1 MSLKITDLPQ
11 IDTGTVTDHISIP
24 VSKTESDPKTYKM
37 PLSQVATYLQSKG
50 FGGGGGAQG
59 AQGFSGFSGAAGS
72 NGTNGTSIQKGITLG
87 LSPSKVFLFTNT
99 GAPKGGTQTVNVS
112 AFLQNL
118 TPTSSNPVSF
128 SFQLYNAAG
137 TALGSAVVKT
147 NTSTSP
153 YNSVTYSTSDFVA
166 QDGLP
171 AGPAAYVLVTATFN
185 DGTNTYTVIDQ
196 ITKLTDGSGALVA
209 VLTSPAIVVPTA
221 ADGSSPDLTNATG
234 AMQVYYGSTLLS
246 YGSGIT
252 GFSLISNTP
261 VYNSGTNTGMTT
273 TIDSGTG
280 NYAVTVLGANSNTAQ
295 AVFQASTT
303 YGAVQATLYVSKAK
317 GGAAGSAKSLV
328 CTASTNVIKQTGSNL
343 SQSSIVFNVTN
354 NNISTHHD
362 VGVTAVLLNS
372 TGGTVATLTTSSGIT
387 ITSPNSVYTVATS
400 VFTSNPTAVALQFTA
415 SLTDY
420 VGGADSTI
428 YTSVQSVAL
437 VVNGSTN
444 LVSTVSLDSATVACD
459 AYGNVISGSLTGVKG
474 VFRVY
479 YGSTEVTNVA
489 AAGLAPSLYT
499 NATGGW
505 ALTSSTD
512 VDGVGLDYA
521 LTGVGTTNN
530 VQFVL
535 SASYTPSGGTPI
547 TIYKSVFINKTLAG
561 PQGDTGP
568 GAVYQGVYDPSRHY
582 YCSASRVDVVFY
594 KPTGASTGTYY
605 ITNNNALNGD
615 VGGGTT
621 NSGGTGGGGAGPS
634 NWGYPTTDNSN
645 TNWKVFGATFD
656 SVATN
661 ILLTQQAIITN
672 YLNMGGYN
680 AGGAV
685 PTTAIRSYSTDATGA
700 ANTIPDYLSSGTLP
714 AASITGITSNKNT
727 GLVVGGNGFYL
738 GYPTYPT
745 GGAIPIFYVGNSSGI
760 GSGGTITGSYML
772 WDGSVFNINGNIN
785 INPQNGSGIY
795 SGKTSSGSSSNGF
808 WLGTDTDNYE
818 KFSIGN
824 STSYLK
830 WDGSANSGAGQL
842 TIAGTEVLGGLAV
855 SSYLG
860 VRYTDDN
867 HFLTVTGGSGNGVNH
882 GAQIDLGG
890 TGVTG
895 SYAGLLSLNAGDAA
909 YGYIR
914 FATGNAGISPSSG
927 AYVNYE
933 RMRVQAD
940 GLVRVM
946 GQTATGYSHDAGV
959 GANAGNMQV
968 DGTLTVGSGGA
979 GGTIVL
985 NGVPITSWPSGG
997 GGGGGSYTLPIA
1009 SGSTLGG
1016 VKVGTNLQIDGTG
1029 VLSTVASPTFTN
1041 ITASSF
1047 SVTSGALNAAS
1058 GAFSGNTQAS
1068 YFVANSSVSNS
1079 TFAGGI
1085 NVLGNTTLASVTI
1098 TSSLIGNLGG
1108 YVSANGMN
1116 WTGTSNN
1123 TINGAI
1129 IVTNGAGGQ
1138 AYMTPA
1144 GNIAATGFVSG
1155 NVVTSNSY
1163 TLGSTTITSFAGNG
1177 LQISSS
1183 AIALVPATAS
1193 QLGGVKIGSGLSV
1206 AGDGT
1211 ISVTGG
1217 GGGGTVTQ
1225 VQGTGTV
1232 SGLTLTGNVTS
1243 SGYLTLGGSLTL
1255 TSSQITTALG
1265 YTPYSNTNPN
1275 GYTST
1280 APYSLPT
1287 ASTGTLGGVKVDGST
1302 ITIDGSGVITAHAS
1316 GSSGVT
1322 SIYAGTGV
1330 GVNTNTGSVTV
1341 SIGQDVGTSSNVT
1354 FKTLTVS
1361 DGTASD
1367 TVATFSGLVNLQ
1379 AGTTGPHVIYTGV
1392 GNYGLGLTNG
1402 SYGTPANTWLL
1413 GDGSASFGGTVSAP
1427 TFNSTSSR
1435 KWKTNITPITN
1446 ALDTVTK
1453 LQGVTFDWNNKDL
1466 NNDFGLIAEEV
1477 NEILPTVVGKDKDGE
1492 ISGVDYGRL
1501 TAILIE
1507 AVKELSAKVKQLEN
1521 R

>member
-87 LSPSKVFLFTNT
+87 LSPSKVFLFTNA
-99 GAPKGGTQTVNVS
+99 GAPKGGTQISTIT

-118 TPTSSNPVSF
+118 TPSSGNPVRF

-166 QDGLP
+166 QDGLS

-605 ITNNNALNGD
+605 ITNNKALNGD

-745 GGAIPIFYVGNSSGI
+745 GGAIPIFYVGNSSGV
-760 GSGGTITGSYML
+760 GSGGTVSGSYML

-808 WLGTDTDNYE
+808 WLGTDTDNYG

-842 TIAGTEVLGGLAV
+842 TITGTEVLGGLAV

-867 HFLTVTGGSGNGVNH
+867 HFLTITGGSGNGVNH

-890 TGVTG
+890 TGVTS

-914 FATGNAGISPSSG
+914 FATGNAGISPSSS

-985 NGVPITSWPSGG
+985 NGVAITSWPSGG
-997 GGGGGSYTLPIA
+997 GGGGGVTSITGTSNQVIA
-1009 SGSTLGG
+1009 SASTGNVTLSLPQNIDTGANPTFYGVTANAVTIKGGGLSVENSGGTLKAYIDGATGYGEFHNDVAVTGNVSAGSITLGG
-1016 VKVGTNLQIDGTG
+1016 V
-1029 VLSTVASPTFTN
+1029 SR
-1041 ITASSF
+1041 
-1047 SVTSGALNAAS
+1047 
-1058 GAFSGNTQAS
+1058 
-1068 YFVANSSVSNS
+1068 
-1079 TFAGGI
+1079 
-1085 NVLGNTTLASVTI
+1085 TTWPS
-1098 TSSLIGNLGG
+1098 
-1108 YVSANGMN
+1108 
-1116 WTGTSNN
+1116 
-1123 TINGAI
+1123 
-1129 IVTNGAGGQ
+1129 
-1138 AYMTPA
+1138 
-1144 GNIAATGFVSG
+1144 
-1155 NVVTSNSY
+1155 
-1163 TLGSTTITSFAGNG
+1163 
-1177 LQISSS
+1177 
-1183 AIALVPATAS
+1183 
-1193 QLGGVKIGSGLSV
+1193 
-1206 AGDGT
+1206 
-1211 ISVTGG
+1211 GG

-1302 ITIDGSGVITAHAS
+1302 ITINGSGVITAHAT

-1354 FKTLTVS
+1354 FNTLTVG
-1361 DGTASD
+1361 DGTGSH

-1379 AGTTGPHVIYTGV
+1379 AGTTGPHVIYTTGV
-1392 GNYGLGLTNG
+1392 DNYGLGLTSG
-1402 SYGTPANTWLL
+1402 SYGTGANTWLY
-1413 GDGSASFGGTVSAP
+1413 GNGKADFGGMVSAP

-1446 ALDTVTK
+1446 ALDIVTK